1 MTFIRLQNV
10 SVVIN
15 ETHIPLANCLSCK
28 ITLRHAI
35 FLIGKK
41 ISLLFCKGFAMLT
54 RSCRM
59 FVWVILGREG
69 GVGGAGCTM
78 LISSKCSIYT
88 KI

>member
-1 MTFIRLQNV
+1 MTGECHLQFHEFITLPNI
-10 SVVIN
+10 SVVID
-15 ETHIPLANCLSCK
+15 ETHIHLPNCLSRK

-69 GVGGAGCTM
+69 GVGAGVHNGD
-78 LISSKCSIYT
+78 
-88 KI
+88 

>member
-1 MTFIRLQNV
+1 MTIIGLPNV
-10 SVVIN
+10 SVMN
-15 ETHIPLANCLSCK
+15 DETHIPLTNCLSCK

-41 ISLLFCKGFAMLT
+41 ISLLFYKGFAMLT

-69 GVGGAGCTM
+69 GREGGMGVGAGVHNGD
-78 LISSKCSIYT
+78 
-88 KI
+88 